1 MVKVIIGD
9 KGAGKTKNIIELVTK
24 AATEETGS
32 VICIETGAKLT
43 YDIPYNVRLIEATQ
57 YKFGTYQFLK
67 GFISGL
73 YAGNYDITHVFIDGL
88 FKILTE
94 ETLDVR
100 LEEFLDWCESFSE
113 KEGVK
118 FTIAMSSDAES
129 VSPGVKKY
137 F

>member
-1 MVKVIIGD
+1 MVKVIMGD
-9 KGAGKTKNIIELVTK
+9 PGAGKTKNIIELVTK

-43 YDIPYNVRLIEATQ
+43 YDIPYNIRLIESSQ
-57 YKFGTYQFLK
+57 YKFGTYEFLQ

-73 YAGNYDITHVFIDGL
+73 YAGNYDITHIFIDGL
-88 FKILTE
+88 FKILQK
-94 ETLDVR
+94 ETIDVK
-100 LEEFLDWCESFSE
+100 LEEFLDWCDRFSE
-113 KEGVK
+113 REGVK
-118 FTIAMSSDAES
+118 FTITMSVDPSA